1 MNQLVLEFQSTHSLD
16 IFALHKSGSGIGNTI
31 IWVHLPCNS
40 RDENREFK
48 QFSVKL
54 ERQKL
59 VWNLLTNVLPI
70 FTLLDEAM
78 LLNARILWP
87 TLNKAIIKLI
97 YKQINTENE
106 FSNLTIFCGNSFKQ
120 DGLTL
125 VYMV

>member
-1 MNQLVLEFQSTHSLD
+1 MAELASWTKNANNLAWNWPTLV
-16 IFALHKSGSGIGNTI
+16 
-31 IWVHLPCNS
+31 VC
-40 RDENREFK
+40 
-48 QFSVKL
+48 
-54 ERQKL
+54 
-59 VWNLLTNVLPI
+59 WNLLTNVLPI

-106 FSNLTIFCGNSFKQ
+106 FSNVTIFFGNNFKQ
-120 DGLTL
+120 DWLTL